1 MKRSTDLISLAGSG
15 ATSTLRFE
23 QPERRNALSV
33 EVLEAFIAA
42 LKEVAGDDQGAI
54 LRLEGAGTAFCAGID
69 LDAGREDPA
78 ILERLLELL
87 SDSMRLIRAMP
98 RVVVA
103 QVQGAAI
110 AGGCALLSACDF
122 TCGEPGTKV
131 GYPVTRVG
139 LSAAVS
145 VPTLTGSIATG
156 SMRSLLLEGSVIDAR
171 SARRIG
177 VLTHLADSVEA
188 LPSMVDALC
197 AQLARNEPAAMLR
210 TKAWLN
216 ELDGTTD
223 ARLHEVALGHS
234 LESGRTEEAR
244 RMLEQNWARKGT
256 KQ

>member
-1 MKRSTDLISLAGSG
+1 MKRSMDLISLAGSG

-78 ILERLLELL
+78 VLERLLELL

-122 TCGEPGTKV
+122 TCVRRG
-131 GYPVTRVG
+131 R
-139 LSAAVS
+139 
-145 VPTLTGSIATG
+145 
-156 SMRSLLLEGSVIDAR
+156 RSPQRLR
-171 SARRIG
+171 RWQARRRARALATNEAAG
-177 VLTHLADSVEA
+177 KVMPLMGSRLTTLPAKSACPPAVL
-188 LPSMVDALC
+188 
-197 AQLARNEPAAMLR
+197 
-210 TKAWLN
+210 W
-216 ELDGTTD
+216 
-223 ARLHEVALGHS
+223 
-234 LESGRTEEAR
+234 
-244 RMLEQNWARKGT
+244 
-256 KQ
+256 